1 MPKPTVIPLQPIQPP
16 TSESALRGTTLKH
29 VVESQQFTVPL
40 LMELFER
47 SRGMEHVVAR
57 GGSLD
62 YQNRIMATL
71 FYAPST
77 RTRLS
82 FEAAMHRLGG
92 RVLSTEQAG
101 AFSSEIEGEQVED
114 SIRIISGYSDV
125 IVIRHTAEDGARRA
139 AEVSTVPV
147 INAGD
152 GNGGQHPTQ
161 ALLDLYTIY
170 RQRPLDGLSVAIIG
184 ELDKGRTA
192 RSLAYLLAK
201 FERVKMFFVSPPQ
214 LQMKQDILDYLDEH
228 GVRYELESDI
238 DRVIS
243 EVDVVYQ
250 TRIRPERVRDLAG
263 RENDGRENDGLRR
276 YAIDSKV
283 VQRMKP
289 DALILHP
296 LPRTVELDK
305 SVDADPRAMYFRQ
318 AMNGLYVR
326 MALLTML
333 LDKEPSA
340 GSAWW

>member
-1 MPKPTVIPLQPIQPP
+1 MAEPTITPP
-16 TSESALRGTTLKH
+16 NPVHPPVSGSALRGATLKH

-40 LMELFER
+40 LMELFDR
-47 SRGMEHVVAR
+47 SRGMEHLVAR
-57 GGSLD
+57 GGTLD
-62 YQNRIMATL
+62 YQNRIMTTL
-71 FYAPST
+71 FYTPST

-82 FEAAMHRLGG
+82 FETAMHRLGG
-92 RVLSTEQAG
+92 RVLSSEHAS

-114 SIRIISGYSDV
+114 SVRIIAGHSDV
-125 IVIRHTAEDGARRA
+125 IVIRHTAEGGARRA
-139 AEVSTVPV
+139 AEVSPVPV

-201 FERVKMFFVSPPQ
+201 FDRVDMFFVSPPQ
-214 LQMKQDILDYLDEH
+214 LQMKPDILEYLDEH

-238 DRVIS
+238 DRVIG

-250 TRIRPERVRDLAG
+250 TRIRPERVRDM
-263 RENDGRENDGLRR
+263 DGLQR
-276 YAIDSKV
+276 YAIDSTIV
-283 VQRMKP
+283 RRMKA

-318 AMNGLYVR
+318 ARNGLYVR

-333 LDKEPSA
+333 LDKEQA
-340 GSAWW
+340 AKSAW